1 LRKLLIA
8 ATCVKSFHS
17 LRFNARCIPSYR

>member
-8 ATCVKSFHS
+8 TTCVKSFHS
-17 LRFNARCIPSYR
+17 LLFNARCLQSYR